1 MHDDMRK
8 FMRLFHKKRSLPAY
22 FARNLLNVLAIVLI
36 WRGLWYI
43 LDYIDIAVFHGE
55 HFVTVVLG
63 IIAGFIILYLPDEE
77 LSELEKL

>member
-1 MHDDMRK
+1 
-8 FMRLFHKKRSLPAY
+8 MRLFRRKKNLPAY

-43 LDYIDIAVFHGE
+43 LDYVDMAVFHGE
-55 HFVTVVLG
+55 RFVTVVLG